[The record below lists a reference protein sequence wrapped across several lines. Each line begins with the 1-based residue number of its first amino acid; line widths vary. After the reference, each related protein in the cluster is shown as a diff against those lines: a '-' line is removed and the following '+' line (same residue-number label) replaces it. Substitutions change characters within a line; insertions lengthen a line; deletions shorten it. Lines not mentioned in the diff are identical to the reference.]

1 MHDHR
6 QEFFD
11 RLASDWDSGF
21 SAEHL
26 DRLSRIV
33 DSMTIKPGSQIL
45 DLGCGT
51 GVLFGY
57 LKRKVG
63 ESGGIV
69 GVDFS
74 LRMACAA
81 RRNFP
86 AENINVIAADVSALP
101 FTDRRFDLAVAFQSF
116 PHFADKSKSLEEIHR
131 VLKSGAAVWVVHLES
146 SEELANHHR
155 RHGGVVAGDVLPGP
169 QEMTRLMTEHG
180 FCRVVIRDDPHLYLA
195 SAVNT

>member
-1 MHDHR
+1 MHDER
-6 QEFFD
+6 QAFFD
-11 RLASDWDSGF
+11 RLASEWDHGF
-21 SAEHL
+21 STEHF
-26 DRLSRIV
+26 DRISRIL
-33 DSMTIKPGSQIL
+33 DSMTIRPGFQVL

-63 ESGGIV
+63 ESGSITGI
-69 GVDFS
+69 DFS
-74 LRMACAA
+74 LRMACTA
-81 RRNFP
+81 RQNFP

-101 FTDRRFDLAVAFQSF
+101 FADRRFDLAVAFQSF
-116 PHFADKSKSLEEIHR
+116 PHFADKGKALEEMHR

-155 RHGGVVAGDVLPGP
+155 RHGGVVAGDVLPAP
-169 QEMTRLMTEHG
+169 QEMKRLMTANG
-180 FCRVVIRDDPHLYLA
+180 FCRVVIQDDPHLYLA